1 MIGTSLARIVK
12 DIPLFGHALS
22 WGFLGVFGF
31 WSIGFYFHFRKNE
44 SALFDFGRWHASPQ
58 ARTWDAFSWT
68 TYKHGCSRSGS
79 FFHFVLVAVVPLF
92 AALTADFPSL
102 SKGDGAVYFSVS
114 GLVTGVLIELLESKV
129 RDEQYARS
137 EQRTFAEASLSN
149 AIRAAERKIAK
160 AASWAGLVEWIVG
173 ILLIA
178 LAFEGFIPT
187 SWMPSVLLG
196 FAFVAVADAMSV
208 ASTWFL
214 VVKKGAPFV
223 RKEPNSAEDAA
234 AAR

>member
-1 MIGTSLARIVK
+1 MLAGASVQTMAGVMIGTSLARIVK

-102 SKGDGAVYFSVS
+102 SKGDGSSLLFGIRLGYWSV
-114 GLVTGVLIELLESKV
+114 
-129 RDEQYARS
+129 D
-137 EQRTFAEASLSN
+137 
-149 AIRAAERKIAK
+149 
-160 AASWAGLVEWIVG
+160 
-173 ILLIA
+173 
-178 LAFEGFIPT
+178 
-187 SWMPSVLLG
+187 
-196 FAFVAVADAMSV
+196 
-208 ASTWFL
+208 
-214 VVKKGAPFV
+214 
-223 RKEPNSAEDAA
+223 
-234 AAR
+234 